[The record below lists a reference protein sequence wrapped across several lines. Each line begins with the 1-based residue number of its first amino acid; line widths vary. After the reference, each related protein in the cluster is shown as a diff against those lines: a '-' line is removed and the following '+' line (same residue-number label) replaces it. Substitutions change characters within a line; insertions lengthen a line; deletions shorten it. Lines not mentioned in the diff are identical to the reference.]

1 MTIRILLM
9 DNHQIILWALEKLIN
24 DESPRMEVVGKTSNG
39 SDGMQ
44 LAREKMPDIVLLDLY
59 LGMNK
64 SGDLVSA
71 LSKEGN
77 SHIIIFTALRD
88 QDAIDRAVFN
98 GARGV
103 IYKEEPAQNILKA
116 IEKVHIGELWL
127 DRSTTGR
134 VFSSFLSAGQKPV
147 DCITKKINTLTQK
160 ESTIVNVFASQ
171 AGASNKK
178 IARILCISE
187 QTLRNHLTSIFSKLQ
202 IKNRFDLF
210 MFAKLHSHLFTALL
224 NRHSAHLTDQREF
237 RPHPPPPPHKNST
250 TFS

>member
-9 DNHQIILWALEKLIN
+9 DSHQIILWALEKLIN
-24 DESPRMEVVGKTSNG
+24 DESPRMEVVGKTNNG

-44 LAREKMPDIVLLDLY
+44 LAREKTPDIVLLDLY

-64 SGDLVSA
+64 NGDIVSA

-77 SHIIIFTALRD
+77 SHIIIFTAIRD

-160 ESTIVNVFASQ
+160 ESVIVNVFASQ
-171 AGASNKK
+171 GGASNKK
-178 IARILCISE
+178 IARTLCISE

-210 MFAKLHSHLFTALL
+210 MFAKLHSHLFSAPL
-224 NRHSAHLTDQREF
+224 NRNSAHLVDQREF
-237 RPHPPPPPHKNST
+237 RPHPPPHKNST
-250 TFS
+250 TFP